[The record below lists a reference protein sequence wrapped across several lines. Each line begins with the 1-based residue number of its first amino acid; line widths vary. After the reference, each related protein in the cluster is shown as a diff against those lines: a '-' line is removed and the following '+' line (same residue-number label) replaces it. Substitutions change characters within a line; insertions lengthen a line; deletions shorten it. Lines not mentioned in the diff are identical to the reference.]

1 MSYPAPRYFGEGTVT
16 AILRPSNVEPEL
28 AFPAGGSAS
37 YLATST
43 STGGDY
49 GLFRWDMGES
59 AGGPD
64 PHFHRAMSEAFFLLS
79 GTVLLYNG
87 HVWAEAGPGDFLH
100 VPPGGVHAFRNP
112 DGPASMLMLFTPGA
126 PRETY
131 FEELA
136 ALDDGARATMT
147 AAGWTAL
154 YAQRPVRGNRVGSTA
169 LRGSGPRAGRNKHHP
184 PADAGCGRR
193 CRR

>member
-1 MSYPAPRYFGEGTVT
+1 MSYPAPRYSGGSTPT
-16 AILRPSNVEPEL
+16 AFLRKATAEPEL
-28 AFPAGGSAS
+28 TFPSGGSAS
-37 YLATST
+37 YLATSA

-49 GLFRWDMGES
+49 GLFRWDMGAS

-64 PHFHRAMSEAFFLLS
+64 PHFHRAMSEAFFVLT
-79 GTVLLYNG
+79 GTVLLYDG
-87 HVWAEAGPGDFLH
+87 HAWVEAGPGDFLH

-136 ALDDGARATMT
+136 ALDAAART
-147 AAGWTAL
+147 AMSPGDWTAL
-154 YAQRPVRGNRVGSTA
+154 FARHDQVEAVGSPP
-169 LRGSGPRAGRNKHHP
+169 PR
-184 PADAGCGRR
+184 
-193 CRR
+193 